1 MFTFDISLVR
11 YRCQHSKINSISPR
25 DHVLFSMY
33 SRLRFSQLHFSTSTK
48 MRRFIGHAVAGTMFL
63 TISVYVPFG
72 GLLETSCKWIA
83 AAEQFGSWFLHI
95 GFILLE
101 KHPRK
106 CGALGICFFFTFT
119 DYIYSL
125 CIYVVALYVF
135 VILLKRTNWTN
146 PFWGTIRKTKRK
158 TTKAKTRQNVG

>member
-1 MFTFDISLVR
+1 MEWNKSFLNVPIISQISR
-11 YRCQHSKINSISPR
+11 KISQVSRFPAKSPDSR
-25 DHVLFSMY
+25 DKFV
-33 SRLRFSQLHFSTSTK
+33 
-48 MRRFIGHAVAGTMFL
+48 FL
-63 TISVYVPFG
+63 PKQPLLELSPPVPFG

-135 VILLKRTNWTN
+135 VILSKTTNWTN